1 MQTSARGDHKP
12 VKWNVTVT
20 SSQLISPVAEE
31 QKVSY
36 IKYLHPFENK
46 VHDIP
51 STYSIML
58 SIASKYTHNA

>member
-1 MQTSARGDHKP
+1 
-12 VKWNVTVT
+12 VKWNATVT

-51 STYSIML
+51 STYSILL